1 MNSLGSIVDDAGTA
15 SQPDEPLLIG
25 HTLPLRSARRV
36 STAAQPLGPR
46 RFFHKT
52 SCNSLTRRP
61 PPVSSSPARRQSG
74 AAPLAASR
82 QQPRPLALRVA
93 DGAVPPLLRS

>member
-36 STAAQPLGPR
+36 STAAQPLATVGEESSLR
-46 RFFHKT
+46 RATIVDHKQEEAANVLGGQMMAIAIEPLST
-52 SCNSLTRRP
+52 GTQAKKMHRRLT
-61 PPVSSSPARRQSG
+61 G
-74 AAPLAASR
+74 F
-82 QQPRPLALRVA
+82 
-93 DGAVPPLLRS
+93 